1 MAVEKRAAF
10 SGDIL
15 PSPKIQGPGDAMR
28 ARWARLAE
36 DFARLAPVASVEI
49 GEQLQQLR
57 DVGELLLRGH
67 DDALADAERYV
78 VLGHTMRT
86 GHVIDFDDVDDDDA
100 LVRWVHE
107 LELATTDG
115 FAPPAPHGFWAS
127 FLRWRTPLGM
137 ARLTERRIRVSPL
150 RRLPT

>member
-1 MAVEKRAAF
+1 MAV
-10 SGDIL
+10 DIV
-15 PSPKIQGPGDAMR
+15 PSPKIHGPGEAMR

-36 DFARLAPVASVEI
+36 DLGRLAPVASVSI
-49 GEQLQQLR
+49 GGVEHPLR

-86 GHVIDFDDVDDDDA
+86 GHVVDFDDIDDQDS
-100 LVRWVHE
+100 LERWVRE
-107 LELATTDG
+107 LELASGEG

-127 FLRWRTPLGM
+127 FLRWRTPMGM

-150 RRLPT
+150 RRPPIA